1 MNTKPEYLYHG
12 SQYLFDILKPRQAN
26 GQCEAESLPAI
37 YAAETFREVVP
48 FALPIRWYPDSPEGK
63 RDFSCECGRTKL
75 LYGSLNPDGTGYIYK
90 VKSESFEKIDQWQWV
105 SARECI
111 PVEIA
116 EIKVRDYLHTVE
128 FSEEAARIQRLL
140 FGEVGFSAYC

>member
-12 SQYLFDILKPRQAN
+12 SQYLFDILKPQQAN
-26 GQCEAESLPAI
+26 GQCGAESLLAI

-63 RDFSCECGRTKL
+63 RAFSCECGRTRL
-75 LYGSLNPDGTGYIYK
+75 LYGSLDPGGTGYIYK
-90 VKSESFEKIDQWQWV
+90 VKSEFFEKIDEWQWV
-105 SARECI
+105 STRECI
-111 PVEIA
+111 PVAIT

-128 FSEEAARIQRLL
+128 FSEEAARIQKLL
-140 FGEVGFSAYC
+140 FGRAGYS